1 MISFIEKK
9 QAGGVSDWS
18 AAAASNT
25 TYTHQ
30 PHCKQAN
37 TSHQAGGET
46 NLMII

>member
-30 PHCKQAN
+30 PHCKHG
-37 TSHQAGGET
+37 HQAGGET